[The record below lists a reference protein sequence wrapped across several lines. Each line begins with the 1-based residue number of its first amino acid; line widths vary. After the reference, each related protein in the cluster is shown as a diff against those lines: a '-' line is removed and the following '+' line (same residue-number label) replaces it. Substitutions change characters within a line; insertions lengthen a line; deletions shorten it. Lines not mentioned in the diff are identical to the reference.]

1 MERRPGTL
9 GFRFFKRAMD
19 ILVSGLG
26 LIVTSPFLLIGAI
39 LVKAGSPGPIL
50 FKQVRLGR
58 DERPFI
64 IYKFRT
70 MRVDAPSHVGAED
83 LKETKKVLPKFA
95 SFLRVSRMDEL
106 PQLWNIFRGDMSLI
120 GPRPMMEAKYQ
131 VPLYEARKAQ
141 ENDPFLV
148 CPGLTGLAQLRMEC
162 RHDILEKAKN
172 DGEYVR
178 NFSFRQDFVI
188 FFRTIPMVLG
198 LIFRK
203 G

>member
-1 MERRPGTL
+1 MKRRPGTL

-26 LIVTSPFLLIGAI
+26 LIVASPFLLIGAI

-95 SFLRVSRMDEL
+95 CFLRVSRMDEL

-148 CPGLTGLAQLRMEC
+148 RPGLTGLAQLRMEC

>member
-26 LIVTSPFLLIGAI
+26 LIVASPFLLIGAI

-83 LKETKKVLPKFA
+83 LKETKKALPKFA

-148 CPGLTGLAQLRMEC
+148 RPGLTGLAQLRMEC

>member
-1 MERRPGTL
+1 MARRPGTL

-26 LIVTSPFLLIGAI
+26 LIVASPFLLIGAI

-148 CPGLTGLAQLRMEC
+148 RPGLTGLAQLRMEC

-172 DGEYVR
+172 DAEYVR

>member
-26 LIVTSPFLLIGAI
+26 LIVASPFLLIGAT

-148 CPGLTGLAQLRMEC
+148 RPGLTGLAQLRMEC

-172 DGEYVR
+172 DAEYVR